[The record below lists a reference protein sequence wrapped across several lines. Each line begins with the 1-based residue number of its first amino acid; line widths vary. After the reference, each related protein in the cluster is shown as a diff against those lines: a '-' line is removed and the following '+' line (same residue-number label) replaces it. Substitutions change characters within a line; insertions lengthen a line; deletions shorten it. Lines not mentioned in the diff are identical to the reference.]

1 MDNGISKP
9 RKCIFVSRKWCFFF
23 KCTTAAGICGKM
35 GVKVCSIIYSYLPV
49 AWQCPLSIDFRRFAL
64 HASNQPRTR
73 PIVGQHNRITINF
86 PTNAKGK
93 HAAPSPSHPHPC
105 DCMLKLQQYP
115 AIKGRALKSGQPRW
129 PDHRPSMCHQWNR
142 NGLMSRVASQLM
154 QINLIITPK

>member
-1 MDNGISKP
+1 MGYLNLE
-9 RKCIFVSRKWCFFF
+9 KCIFVSRKWCFFF

-93 HAAPSPSHPHPC
+93 HAAPLPFSPTPMRLHAKNCSRTPP
-105 DCMLKLQQYP
+105 
-115 AIKGRALKSGQPRW
+115 
-129 PDHRPSMCHQWNR
+129 
-142 NGLMSRVASQLM
+142 SRVGLWNQGNRGDLTIGHRCATSG
-154 QINLIITPK
+154 TATV